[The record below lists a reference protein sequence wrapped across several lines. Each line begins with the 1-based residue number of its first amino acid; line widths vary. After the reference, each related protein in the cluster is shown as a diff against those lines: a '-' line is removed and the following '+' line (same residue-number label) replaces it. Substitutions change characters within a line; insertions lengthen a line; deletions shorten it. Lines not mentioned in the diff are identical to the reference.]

1 MIRKVFKKLLK
12 GARMVLS
19 CKISFTP
26 LHFFPTNIIPRM
38 FFLPFHRS
46 TFNLHILLTG
56 KGADAPCLA
65 YARKKKKKLADPLH
79 LPALVCL
86 SWMWTGRRSAIC
98 SSSPSD
104 VRGRRAGPERKRR
117 KRHILAAAPLSRFVA
132 LGGKQRSP
140 FSSSSPTRRGILS
153 QTT

>member
-1 MIRKVFKKLLK
+1 
-12 GARMVLS
+12 MVLS

-26 LHFFPTNIIPRM
+26 LHFSPTNIIPRI

-56 KGADAPCLA
+56 KRADAPCLA
-65 YARKKKKKLADPLH
+65 YAREKKKLADPLH

-104 VRGRRAGPERKRR
+104 VRGEESRARAKEEEAPYPGSGSSLALSPWGGNS
-117 KRHILAAAPLSRFVA
+117 ILPSPPFR
-132 LGGKQRSP
+132 QR
-140 FSSSSPTRRGILS
+140 GEGY
-153 QTT
+153 

>member
-1 MIRKVFKKLLK
+1 
-12 GARMVLS
+12 MVLS
-19 CKISFTP
+19 CKMSFTP
-26 LHFFPTNIIPRM
+26 LHFFPTNIIARM
-38 FFLPFHRS
+38 FSLSFHRS

-56 KGADAPCLA
+56 KRADAPCLA

-117 KRHILAAAPLSRFVA
+117 KRHILAAAPLSLCRP
-132 LGGKQRSP
+132 GGETA
-140 FSSSSPTRRGILS
+140 FSLRLLS
-153 QTT
+153 ANAARDTESNDVGREKPRE